1 MDIELLIQRY
11 LAGEAD
17 DDDRVFLRQ
26 ELARDTGLP
35 EKIFRE
41 ARRTE
46 EIMAALDA
54 EYAEEPACC
63 RPRSIPAGVKM
74 LLAAAAGIMIVF
86 SVGLAGWCIAPPSA
100 TTGVV
105 VVSAE
110 GIALEKSATIAA
122 GDLLNDD
129 WHHLEKGLL
138 ILDFL
143 ENGNRHARAAME
155 GPADFRVMSIT
166 RMRLNEGIVTVKV
179 DGAPGRFTIDAPTV
193 SVRDLGTRFGVKVP
207 RNGRVEVHVFAG
219 RTELRPIAANEGA
232 FDPLILPAGDAAA
245 ITGADGAAAVERG
258 AADVAGFSLARV
270 DAGGGGAF
278 RAAAL
283 YPAMDLTVQRDGA
296 FIDRELC
303 CGGRGGNP
311 TERAFLYFDLSS
323 LDVTSD
329 TLIRA
334 RLKMMLNSTEQ
345 YASVA
350 TGRTSLRA
358 NRDAVVPLY
367 ADFDPAGDAAARRVL
382 SGAGRGAVVG
392 RVVYP
397 WDMRTNLP
405 TILHPARHDPPLLL
419 APAVAGGDGKT
430 YGPPRL
436 GMYYHVDMT
445 EIVGEWLRFPERN
458 FGIRLSEPVAKDG
471 TPYTW
476 NNRRFASSRSAYPPQ
491 LIIEWKQ

>member
-1 MDIELLIQRY
+1 MDIDLLIQRY

-26 ELARDTGLP
+26 ELARDPALP
-35 EKIFRE
+35 ETIFRE
-41 ARRTE
+41 ACRVE
-46 EIMAALDA
+46 EIRAAIDA

-63 RPRSIPAGVKM
+63 RPRSMPAGVKW
-74 LLAAAAGIMIVF
+74 LLAVAAGIMIVF
-86 SVGLAGWCIAPPSA
+86 SVGLAGWCIAPPA
-100 TTGVV
+100 DTTGVV
-105 VVSAE
+105 VVSAD
-110 GIALEKSATIAA
+110 GIAMETSATITA
-122 GDLLNDD
+122 GDLLSDD
-129 WHHLEKGLL
+129 WYHLEKGLL
-138 ILDFL
+138 VLDFL
-143 ENGNRHARAAME
+143 QDGSRHARAAIE
-155 GPADFRVMSIT
+155 GPAGFRVMSIT

-179 DGAPGRFTIDAPTV
+179 DGGAGRFTIDAPTV

-207 RNGRVEVHVFAG
+207 RNGRAEVHVFAG
-219 RTELRPIAANEGA
+219 RTELRPAAANEGA
-232 FDPLILPAGDAAA
+232 FEPLILLAGDAAA
-245 ITGADGAAAVERG
+245 ITDADGAAAVERG
-258 AADVAGFSLARV
+258 AADIAGFSPSRV
-270 DAGGGGAF
+270 EAGGAGAF
-278 RAAAL
+278 RTAAL

-303 CGGRGGNP
+303 CGGKGGNP

-323 LDVTSD
+323 LDVTPD
-329 TLIRA
+329 ALVRA

-350 TGRTSLRA
+350 TGRSSLRA

-367 ADFDPAGDAAARRVL
+367 ADFDPAGDAAARRAL
-382 SGAGRGAVVG
+382 SGTGRGAVVG

-397 WDMRTNLP
+397 WDMRANLP
-405 TILHPARHDPPLLL
+405 TILHPARHDPPLLI
-419 APAVAGGDGKT
+419 APAVANEDGKT
-430 YGPPRL
+430 YAPPRL